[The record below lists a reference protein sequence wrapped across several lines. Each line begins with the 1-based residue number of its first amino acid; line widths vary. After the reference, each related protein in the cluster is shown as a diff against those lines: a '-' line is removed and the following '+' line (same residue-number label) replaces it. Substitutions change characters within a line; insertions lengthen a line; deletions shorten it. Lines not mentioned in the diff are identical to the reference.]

1 MENFK
6 YLGTWITNDGKCD
19 KEIKAR
25 IGMAKDTFYKLTNIF
40 HNHNIRLST
49 KLNVLNTYVYSILL
63 YASECWTLSTA
74 MTKRLEA
81 VEMWFY
87 RKILRISYT
96 RHITN
101 EDVLNRMATT
111 RIILNTAWNRQ
122 MSFFGHV
129 MRNKEIENIIIDG
142 NIEGERCKGRQ
153 RITYTKSLSEWM
165 NVEEVEMIRFAGDRD
180 IWKTMTVKAGNR
192 QDIFNVINLW
202 LS

>member
-1 MENFK
+1 
-6 YLGTWITNDGKCD
+6 
-19 KEIKAR
+19 
-25 IGMAKDTFYKLTNIF
+25 
-40 HNHNIRLST
+40 
-49 KLNVLNTYVYSILL
+49 
-63 YASECWTLSTA
+63 

-101 EDVLNRMATT
+101 EEVLNRMATT
-111 RIILNTAWNRQ
+111 RIILNTARNRQ

-129 MRNKEIENIIIDG
+129 MRNNEIENIIISG
-142 NIEGERCKGRQ
+142 KIEGKRCKRRQ

-192 QDIFNVINLW
+192 QDLKEEKKYFSI
-202 LS
+202 

>member
-1 MENFK
+1 M
-6 YLGTWITNDGKCD
+6 
-19 KEIKAR
+19 
-25 IGMAKDTFYKLTNIF
+25 
-40 HNHNIRLST
+40 
-49 KLNVLNTYVYSILL
+49 NVLSTYVYSILL

-101 EDVLNRMATT
+101 EEVLNRMATT
-111 RIILNTAWNRQ
+111 RIILNTVRNRQ

-129 MRNKEIENIIIDG
+129 IISGKVENK
-142 NIEGERCKGRQ
+142 RYKGRQ
-153 RITYTKSLSEWM
+153 KSTYTKSLSEWM
-165 NVEEVEMIRFAGDRD
+165 NVEEVEMIRFAGDGD

-192 QDIFNVINLW
+192 RDT
-202 LS
+202 